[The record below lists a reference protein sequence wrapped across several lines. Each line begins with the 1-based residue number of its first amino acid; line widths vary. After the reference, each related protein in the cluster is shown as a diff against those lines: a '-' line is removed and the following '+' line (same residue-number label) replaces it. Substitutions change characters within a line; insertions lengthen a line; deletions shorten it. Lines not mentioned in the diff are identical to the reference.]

1 MEKRY
6 KKRNV
11 KKKEIRL
18 NFIIT
23 IMIVFLLFVE
33 IIITK
38 IVNKRKKS
46 TSSITINMNI
56 KKQIIKKY
64 TRRNKKY
71 NWYRKYIK
79 NNKLRKYTYKRCI
92 CYMYTFI

>member
-1 MEKRY
+1 MKKRY

-18 NFIIT
+18 NYIMI
-23 IMIVFLLFVE
+23 IMIVFLFFIK

-38 IVNKRKKS
+38 IVNRRKKF
-46 TSSITINMNI
+46 TSSITINLNI

-64 TRRNKKY
+64 RLSK
-71 NWYRKYIK
+71 
-79 NNKLRKYTYKRCI
+79 
-92 CYMYTFI
+92 

>member
-71 NWYRKYIK
+71 N
-79 NNKLRKYTYKRCI
+79 
-92 CYMYTFI
+92 

>member
-11 KKKEIRL
+11 KKKEIRF

-71 NWYRKYIK
+71 N
-79 NNKLRKYTYKRCI
+79 
-92 CYMYTFI
+92 

>member
-11 KKKEIRL
+11 KKKEIRP

-23 IMIVFLLFVE
+23 IMIVFLVFVE

-38 IVNKRKKS
+38 IVKKRKKF
-46 TSSITINMNI
+46 TSRITINLNI

-64 TRRNKKY
+64 
-71 NWYRKYIK
+71 
-79 NNKLRKYTYKRCI
+79 
-92 CYMYTFI
+92 

>member
-1 MEKRY
+1 M
-6 KKRNV
+6 
-11 KKKEIRL
+11 RL

-23 IMIVFLLFVE
+23 IMIVFLVFVE

-38 IVNKRKKS
+38 IINKRKKS

-64 TRRNKKY
+64 
-71 NWYRKYIK
+71 
-79 NNKLRKYTYKRCI
+79 
-92 CYMYTFI
+92 

>member
-56 KKQIIKKY
+56 KKQIINKY

-71 NWYRKYIK
+71 N
-79 NNKLRKYTYKRCI
+79 
-92 CYMYTFI
+92 

>member
-11 KKKEIRL
+11 KKKGIRL

-64 TRRNKKY
+64 TCRNKKY
-71 NWYRKYIK
+71 N
-79 NNKLRKYTYKRCI
+79 
-92 CYMYTFI
+92 

>member
-1 MEKRY
+1 MKKRY

-18 NFIIT
+18 NFIMI
-23 IMIVFLLFVE
+23 IMIVFLLFIK

-38 IVNKRKKS
+38 IVNKRKKI
-46 TSSITINMNI
+46 TSSITINLNI

-64 TRRNKKY
+64 RLSK
-71 NWYRKYIK
+71 
-79 NNKLRKYTYKRCI
+79 
-92 CYMYTFI
+92 